1 MKKIKVFSLIILSA
15 IALTSC
21 KKENEESAKVQV
33 AETTKTETQNDVPAK
48 VETASFTIDG
58 MTCEIG
64 CAKTIESKLSGL
76 EGVEEAKVNFEEKKA
91 TVVFD
96 ANKQSAESLKSTVED
111 VAGGDTYTVSDIQ
124 VTPKA

>member
-1 MKKIKVFSLIILSA
+1 MKKIKVVSLIVLSTV
-15 IALTSC
+15 ALVSC
-21 KKENEESAKVQV
+21 KKEAEQTAEVATNKTEVV
-33 AETTKTETQNDVPAK
+33 AENNAPAK

-96 ANKQSAESLKSTVED
+96 ANKQSAESIKTTVEG
-111 VAGGDTYTVSDIQ
+111 VAGGDAYTVSDMQ
-124 VTPKA
+124 VNPKA

>member
-1 MKKIKVFSLIILSA
+1 MKKLKVFSLIILSA

-21 KKENEESAKVQV
+21 KKETEKT
-33 AETTKTETQNDVPAK
+33 AEINTTETAALETKSDAPAK

-64 CAKTIESKLSGL
+64 CAKTIESKLSDL
-76 EGVEEAKVNFEEKKA
+76 EGVEDAKVNFEEKKA
-91 TVVFD
+91 TVIFD
-96 ANKQSAESLKSTVED
+96 ANKQSAESLKATVEG

>member
-1 MKKIKVFSLIILSA
+1 MKKIKVVSLIVLSTV
-15 IALTSC
+15 ALVSC
-21 KKENEESAKVQV
+21 KKEAEQTAEVATNKIEVV
-33 AETTKTETQNDVPAK
+33 AENNAPAK

-96 ANKQSAESLKSTVED
+96 ANKQSAESIKTTVEG
-111 VAGGDTYTVSDIQ
+111 VAGGDTYTVSDMQ
-124 VTPKA
+124 VNPKA

>member
-1 MKKIKVFSLIILSA
+1 MKKIKVFSLIVLSA
-15 IALTSC
+15 VALVSC
-21 KKENEESAKVQV
+21 KKETEQTTEVSSNETEVV
-33 AETTKTETQNDVPAK
+33 AEKNAPAK

-96 ANKQSAESLKSTVED
+96 ANKQSAESLKTTVEG
-111 VAGGDTYTVSDIQ
+111 VAGGDTYTVSDMQ
-124 VTPKA
+124 VNPKA

>member
-1 MKKIKVFSLIILSA
+1 MKKIKVVSLIVLSTV
-15 IALTSC
+15 ALVSC
-21 KKENEESAKVQV
+21 KKEAEQTAEVATNKTEVV
-33 AETTKTETQNDVPAK
+33 AENNAPAK

-96 ANKQSAESLKSTVED
+96 ANKQSAESIKTTVEG
-111 VAGGDTYTVSDIQ
+111 VAGGDTYTVSDMQ
-124 VTPKA
+124 VNPKA

>member
-1 MKKIKVFSLIILSA
+1 MKKIKVVSLIVLSTV
-15 IALTSC
+15 ALVSC
-21 KKENEESAKVQV
+21 KKETEQTTEVSTNETEVV
-33 AETTKTETQNDVPAK
+33 AENNAPAK

-76 EGVEEAKVNFEEKKA
+76 EGVEDAKVNFEEKKA

-96 ANKQSAESLKSTVED
+96 ANKQSAESIKTTVEG
-111 VAGGDTYTVSDIQ
+111 VAGGDTYTVSDMQ
-124 VTPKA
+124 VNPKA